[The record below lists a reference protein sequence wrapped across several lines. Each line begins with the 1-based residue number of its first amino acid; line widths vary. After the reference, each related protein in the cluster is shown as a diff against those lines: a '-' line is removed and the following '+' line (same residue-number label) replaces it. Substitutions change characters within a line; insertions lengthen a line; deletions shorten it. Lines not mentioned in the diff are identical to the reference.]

1 MSRKKYLNKD
11 IIQAIKDKFGSV
23 EEFAGKLGVTTQAI
37 YSRVNN
43 QNRKFLESSGEF
55 SLEKIF

>member
-23 EEFAGKLGVTTQAI
+23 EETWG
-37 YSRVNN
+37 NN
-43 QNRKFLESSGEF
+43 SSD
-55 SLEKIF
+55 L